1 MPLLS
6 AIVITRNEAANI
18 GACLD
23 SVAFCDE
30 RIVVDCGSS
39 DGTVDIAKA
48 KGARVEFHE
57 WRGFGP
63 QKNYA
68 LSLATGT
75 WVLSIDADE
84 RATPELAGA
93 IKAALADASA
103 DGWELPRRS
112 SFCGREMRHSGWSPD
127 YVLRLFR
134 RGKAKFDDALV
145 HERVICDGPVKRLD
159 QPLLHYPVLRLE
171 DALSRMDRYSTASAE
186 ALVASGRKVS
196 FLAGIGHGIF
206 SFLRAYVL
214 RLGFLDGAEG
224 FLLAVA
230 NAEGS
235 YYRYMK
241 AWLATPR
248 AENQPPRSGG
258 GEPREAGLRARAA
271 GGVIEVTRQHPCALL
286 CVPLVIHLFSHPTD
300 DLRAREEQS

>member
-18 GACLD
+18 GECLD
-23 SVAFCDE
+23 GVAFCDE
-30 RIVVDCGSS
+30 RIVVDSGSD
-39 DGTVDIAKA
+39 DGTVDIAKG
-48 KGARVEFHE
+48 KGARVEVHP
-57 WRGFGP
+57 WPGFGP

-84 RATPELAGA
+84 RVTPQLAAA
-93 IKAALADASA
+93 IRQAVADTGA
-103 DGWELPRRS
+103 DGFELPRRS
-112 SFCGREMRHSGWSPD
+112 TFCGREMRHSGWYPD

-134 RGKAKFDDALV
+134 RGKARFDDAPV
-145 HERVICDGPVKRLD
+145 HERVICDGAVRRLD
-159 QPLLHYPVLRLE
+159 QALIHHPVLRLE

-186 ALVASGRKVS
+186 TLAASGRKVS
-196 FLAGIGHGIF
+196 FFAGIGHGFFAFIKT
-206 SFLRAYVL
+206 YVL
-214 RLGFLDGAEG
+214 RAGFLDGAEG

-241 AWLATPR
+241 AWVA
-248 AENQPPRSGG
+248 S
-258 GEPREAGLRARAA
+258 RARK
-271 GGVIEVTRQHPCALL
+271 
-286 CVPLVIHLFSHPTD
+286 
-300 DLRAREEQS
+300 